1 MNSSSD
7 REQLLA
13 FQGYF
18 INKMSRSAKQHF
30 AATKSGR
37 DKTFKRTHTLCFIT
51 PCCAEGVYDLKRLP
65 RNSNK
70 SFRFS
75 IAHKPSH
82 AIANDIGELNNETR
96 CQQNKV
102 TFSKATRHRDT
113 QTS

>member
-1 MNSSSD
+1 MNSLSD

-18 INKMSRSAKQHF
+18 INKMMSSSAKQDF
-30 AATKSGR
+30 ADTKSAR
-37 DKTFKRTHTLCFIT
+37 DKTFKRTYTLCFIT

-96 CQQNKV
+96 CQ
-102 TFSKATRHRDT
+102 
-113 QTS
+113 